1 MGEDS
6 MILTYIHY
14 MYLMI
19 ISIIIL
25 AIIFRKDV
33 TLICVLGVGLIG
45 IISTHSILEGIKVM
59 YKATVV
65 SGKHFI
71 DVVVIISIV
80 NSMAKALSDIGA
92 DKVIIS
98 PIKKFMTNKTSAFF
112 VLGFTNIIMS
122 WFLWPTPA
130 VVFVGAI
137 MVPAAVEAGLPIIW
151 VAVVMSLFGKGVAF
165 SSDFFIQ
172 GTPSITARSAGISNT
187 FKIIK
192 ASFPFWLVM
201 SAVTILT
208 TFFIM
213 KKDTEYSEVK
223 KDTAKEISKGLLD
236 KTIDNVKAKGAKI
249 VSLATILGFL
259 VDIIVMS
266 LLKISGDEATALIG
280 STSILILILTCY
292 INYKFK
298 NMFEYFT
305 QYVRDGFIF
314 GMKVFSPII
323 IIGSLFF
330 LGSKNTAQEI
340 LGLNATGLLTDIGM
354 YVSQRIH
361 LSKIT
366 AIVVQGFTSILLGIS
381 GSGVG
386 GIPLVGT
393 LADTFSKAID
403 IDLSKIA
410 AFGQVITVWIGGG
423 TIIPWSVLPVSSI
436 CDVSPFELAR
446 KNLIPVGVGLIAT
459 FLFALV
465 WI

>member
-6 MILTYIHY
+6 MVLTYIHY

-33 TLICVLGVGLIG
+33 TLICILGVGIIG
-45 IISTHSILEGIKVM
+45 IISTHSLLEGIKVM
-59 YKATVV
+59 YKSIVI

-71 DVVVIISIV
+71 DVIVIISIV

-130 VVFVGAI
+130 VVFVGTI

-151 VAVVMSLFGKGVAF
+151 VGVVMSLFGKGVAF
-165 SSDFFIQ
+165 SSDLFIQ
-172 GTPSITARSAGISNT
+172 GTPSITARSAGIPNT

-192 ASFPFWLVM
+192 ESIPFWLVM
-201 SAVTILT
+201 SIVTIVT
-208 TFFIM
+208 TFILM
-213 KKDTEYSEVK
+213 KKDTKYIEVEKDIK
-223 KDTAKEISKGLLD
+223 KEVSKDLLGD
-236 KTIDNVKAKGAKI
+236 INGKLKGAKI
-249 VSLATILGFL
+249 VSLSTIFGFL
-259 VDIIVMS
+259 IDIIIIS
-266 LLKISGDEATALIG
+266 FFKISGDDATALIG

-292 INYKFK
+292 INYKFE
-298 NMFEYFT
+298 NMFEHFT
-305 QYVRDGFIF
+305 GYVRDGFIF

-323 IIGSLFF
+323 IIGALFF
-330 LGSKNTAQEI
+330 LGSKNTAQNI
-340 LGLNATGLLTDIGM
+340 LGLNATGLLTDIVI
-354 YVSQRIH
+354 YISKKIH

-366 AIVVQGFTSILLGIS
+366 AIIVQGVISILLGIS

-393 LADTFSKAID
+393 LADTFSKTID
-403 IDLSKIA
+403 IDLAKIA

-436 CDVSPFELAR
+436 CNISPFELAR
-446 KNLIPVGVGLIAT
+446 KNLIPVIVGVIVT